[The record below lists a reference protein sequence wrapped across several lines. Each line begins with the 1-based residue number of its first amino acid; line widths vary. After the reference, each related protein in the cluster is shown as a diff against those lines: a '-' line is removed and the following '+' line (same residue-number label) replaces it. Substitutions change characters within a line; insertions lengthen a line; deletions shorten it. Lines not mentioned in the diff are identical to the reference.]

1 MTASLLLNRASQNG
15 LQALDLSRHLGGMAR
30 LIEQCFA
37 PTLDASGRGFVR
49 EMQALSHLGPL
60 LKVFDVVPLGAY
72 WNKGFVWLEDGK
84 VVGCVGTQRA
94 AHSDRWL
101 VANVAV
107 HPDQRRR
114 GIALAMMQATLELV
128 RAQGGAEVMLQV
140 DDDNLGAIAL
150 YRQLGFADVTTQ
162 TTWRRAA
169 TAQIPAES
177 ASPFDL
183 RFRRPSEWRVQFVL
197 ARQSRPH
204 GLAWNEPLTDQPFRP
219 TVSKWLNDFFEGV
232 MEEHWMACAERD
244 GRFAGS
250 LTLRV
255 GGGGSDR
262 MILLA
267 HPEWAGAVE
276 RALLVRGLRRLAHRP
291 WPVSVDYAAEG
302 ETAEVLRG
310 LDFQPGRVLRWMRA
324 EIK

>member
-49 EMQALSHLGPL
+49 EMLALSHLGPL
-60 LKVFDVVPLGAY
+60 LKVFDVVPLGSY
-72 WNKGFVWLEDGK
+72 WNKGFVWLEDNK
-84 VVGCVGTQRA
+84 VVGCVGAQRA
-94 AHSDRWL
+94 AQSGRWL

-107 HPDQRRR
+107 HPDHRRK
-114 GIALAMMQATLELV
+114 GIARALMQAALELA
-128 RAQGGAEVMLQV
+128 RAQNGTEVMLQV

-162 TTWRRAA
+162 TAWRRAA
-169 TAQIPAES
+169 TAPTPAEPT
-177 ASPFDL
+177 SPFTL
-183 RFRRPSEWRVQFVL
+183 RFRRPSEWRVQFAL

-219 TVSKWLNDFFEGV
+219 SLSKWLNDFFEGV
-232 MEEHWMACAERD
+232 MEEHWMACEAQT

-267 HPEWAGAVE
+267 HPEWAGPVE
-276 RALLVRGLRRLAHRP
+276 RALLAHGLRRLAHRP

-302 ETAEVLRG
+302 QGAAVLRSF
-310 LDFQPGRVLRWMRA
+310 DFQPGRLLRWMRA